1 MTSRSLLGIALVA
14 SLALIGPAMAQV
26 DQNDPLIIKGETLFN
41 RCRACH
47 AFKPDTRSLS
57 RGPNLWGVV
66 GRKSGTAPGYT
77 DYSQAM
83 LKANVVWTPENI
95 DKYLTDP
102 RKFIP
107 NNLMNF
113 IGVPKPDERQ
123 ALVAFLVKVSKQAP
137 PTAQTTGL
145 KLYRVDDE
153 D

>member
-1 MTSRSLLGIALVA
+1 MRTPARIGAMLLASVA
-14 SLALIGPAMAQV
+14 MFGQASAQG
-26 DQNDPLIIKGETLFN
+26 DQNNPLVMKGETLFN

-66 GRKSGTAPGYT
+66 GRKAGTAPGYA

-83 LKANVVWTPENI
+83 LKANVSWTPENI
-95 DKYLTDP
+95 DKYLADP
-102 RKFIP
+102 KKFIP

-123 ALVAFLVKVSKQAP
+123 ALVAFLVKISSQAAP
-137 PTAQTTGL
+137 VAQTTGL
-145 KLYRVDDE
+145 KLVRVDDE
-153 D
+153 